1 MGKGFKK
8 SGNLKISGYNT
19 LKYTSSAQGESYKCL
34 NSIFGA
40 VTYKGKTSLHLV
52 VAVVDRG
59 WGCCWWGVGGGGVGS
74 HTLSIIKRVWK
85 NHISKWKLNGNP
97 DIA

>member
-59 WGCCWWGVGGGGVGS
+59 WGCCWWGVGGGGSVVTHFLLLKGYGKIIFLSGS
-74 HTLSIIKRVWK
+74 
-85 NHISKWKLNGNP
+85 
-97 DIA
+97 